1 MKIAVVGASGWLG
14 NLIAREALAR
24 GHEVKGIARDAARIE
39 GLGDSPVSGL
49 DATDPEDLGAAIS
62 GYDAVVVAVTDRSG
76 PERSVIPAMARSVIA
91 ALPALGVPRLL
102 FVGGGGSLEIAPGH
116 RLVDQPG
123 FPDQYKA
130 EALAQAEALDLLRAE
145 GGELRWSYLSP
156 PPEHL
161 EPGEPRGGYRAAGG
175 DAPVTD
181 AAGESRITAGDFAAA
196 AVDEL
201 EQSAFVGQRFTAA
214 YA

>member
-1 MKIAVVGASGWLG
+1 LV
-14 NLIAREALAR
+14 
-24 GHEVKGIARDAARIE
+24 
-39 GLGDSPVSGL
+39 
-49 DATDPEDLGAAIS
+49 GAAIS

-102 FVGGGGSLEIAPGH
+102 FVGGGGSLEVTPGH

-123 FPDQYKA
+123 FPEQYKA

-156 PPEHL
+156 PASRASP
-161 EPGEPRGGYRAAGG
+161 PGTSPPRPWTSWSSPRSSGSASPRRTPRRSSPGAGG
-175 DAPVTD
+175 A
-181 AAGESRITAGDFAAA
+181 
-196 AVDEL
+196 
-201 EQSAFVGQRFTAA
+201 
-214 YA
+214 